1 MNGVLNYLKKK
12 IKTWKRSR
20 LHKEQRLDKL
30 DAIAENVKDALE
42 LAREEDTETNIEIRL
57 HLALAVQDIDYLR
70 GENYEDYI

>member
-1 MNGVLNYLKKK
+1 MNGVLNYLKK
-12 IKTWKRSR
+12 IKTWKMSR

-42 LAREEDTETNIEIRL
+42 LAREEDTEANIEIRL

-70 GENYEDYI
+70 SENYEDYI

>member
-1 MNGVLNYLKKK
+1 M
-12 IKTWKRSR
+12 SR

-42 LAREEDTETNIEIRL
+42 LAREEDTEASIEIRL

-70 GENYEDYI
+70 SENYEDYI

>member
-1 MNGVLNYLKKK
+1 M
-12 IKTWKRSR
+12 SR
-20 LHKEQRLDKL
+20 LYKEQRLDKL

>member
-1 MNGVLNYLKKK
+1 M
-12 IKTWKRSR
+12 SR

-42 LAREEDTETNIEIRL
+42 VAREEDTEANIEIRL